1 MQSDTIDREDRKQL
15 PSGRFVVRIDP
26 GLHLGLRRIARE
38 DGLSLNDLCVR
49 RLALPE
55 VRLPPEARGAVTR
68 AFDVVGKGLLGVV
81 AFGSWARQELASH
94 SDLDLLMIVEERV
107 GIERSLYRRWDQA
120 PVIGE
125 GHSVEPHFAHLP
137 APGARISGFWAE
149 VALDGLVLYDKDLAV
164 SRCLARL
171 RRRIASGEVTRRRIH
186 GHSYWVE
193 VA

>member
-1 MQSDTIDREDRKQL
+1 MKFDTTDPQEREQL

-26 GLHLGLRRIARE
+26 GLHLGLREIAQE

-55 VRLPPEARGAVTR
+55 LRLPPEARSAVTR

-81 AFGSWARQELASH
+81 AFGSWARQELAAH
-94 SDLDLLMIVEERV
+94 SDLDLLIVVEERI
-107 GIERSLYRRWDQA
+107 GIERSLYRGWDEA
-120 PVIGE
+120 PVIWE
-125 GHSVEPHFAHLP
+125 GHAVEPHFAHLP

-149 VALDGLVLYDKDLAV
+149 VALDGLVLFDKDLVV
-164 SRCLARL
+164 SRSLARI